1 MTLLHYVV
9 SFPYNLTSARCPPP
23 LTRFVILLGWHSVGI
38 DGAKIHV
45 FSRKY
50 AKNAL
55 KSLLELPFFIK
66 IRKKISLEIAFS
78 ITFLYQIKRK
88 YLYLE
93 ARELAKFSALSDVF
107 PRLKR

>member
-38 DGAKIHV
+38 DGAKIHI

-55 KSLLELPFFIK
+55 KKILLELSFFIK
-66 IRKKISLEIAFS
+66 IRKK
-78 ITFLYQIKRK
+78 Y
-88 YLYLE
+88 
-93 ARELAKFSALSDVF
+93 
-107 PRLKR
+107 PLK